1 VTNVCIE
8 DMAAELENHLPSS
21 EIFRGKY
28 ETKHVRL
35 TLPAAGTHWLLTQTE
50 VG

>member
-1 VTNVCIE
+1 
-8 DMAAELENHLPSS
+8 MAAEVENHLMSP

-28 ETKHVRL
+28 ETKHGTL